1 MARREH
7 PSLFRPRR
15 RSGLSA
21 RPSAPAWGRV
31 LLVAAGLALLGACGT
46 SGSGEGEP
54 GARPATHP
62 FAQFPD
68 LPVPADAR
76 LTVEKTLVFGGINA
90 WFGQLAL
97 TSSSA
102 PFENFNFYK
111 QELPR
116 YNWQEVTSIR
126 APTSVLTY
134 TREDRVLAIQIR
146 PSTFWGSEL
155 VLTVSPRE
163 SPPRAGAFPPPMA
176 APAGGAASQPV
187 VRTPLK

>member
-1 MARREH
+1 MARREN

-15 RSGLSA
+15 RSGSSA
-21 RPSAPAWGRV
+21 RPSAPAWGRAA
-31 LLVAAGLALLGACGT
+31 LVAAALALLGACGSSST
-46 SGSGEGEP
+46 SGGAESG
-54 GARPATHP
+54 APATTHP
-62 FAQFPD
+62 FSQFPD
-68 LPVPADAR
+68 VPVPSDAR
-76 LTVEKTLVFGGINA
+76 LTVDKTLVFGGRNA
-90 WFGQLAL
+90 WIGQLAL
-97 TSSSA
+97 TTSSDPHA
-102 PFENFNFYK
+102 TFNFYK

-116 YNWQEVTSIR
+116 YNWIEVTSIR

-163 SPPRAGAFPPPMA
+163 PPSP
-176 APAGGAASQPV
+176 PV